1 MATIFDLSPYQLF
14 RLQSLDPILDDNYR
28 DILEVI
34 FPILDAKSQEL
45 LLVRNLNPR
54 GITSDLSRRTFS
66 HATPESIESLIR
78 KGLSHSS
85 LVAIAKKM
93 QAFLA
98 ELPKET
104 NKTDETT
111 QGGVVIR

>member
-14 RLQSLDPILDDNYR
+14 RLQSLDPILDDNYQ
-28 DILEVI
+28 DILGVI
-34 FPILDAKSQEL
+34 FPILDEKSQEL

-66 HATPESIESLIR
+66 HVTPDNIESLIR
-78 KGLSHSS
+78 RGLSNTSI
-85 LVAIAKKM
+85 VAIAKKM
-93 QAFLA
+93 QVFLA

-111 QGGVVIR
+111 RGGG